1 MAFRM
6 HHWFPQSII
15 ALRHYNR
22 HTFISDAIA
31 GVTVGLVALPLA
43 MAFAI
48 ASGMSPEAG
57 IYCAIV
63 AGFLT
68 AALGGSL
75 TAIGGPTGAFV
86 VVVAGIIGQ
95 YGINGLF
102 LCTMMAGI
110 ILVALGATGVGSAI
124 KYIPRPVVVGFTN
137 GIAVLIASTQLRDFF
152 GLRIDEMPD
161 EFIERMQVV
170 ASSFP
175 TISWPTTALGIATV
189 LTVIVTPR
197 VLRKVPGTIAAM
209 LGVSIA
215 AVLMG
220 LPVETIGTRF
230 GGVPSGLPHIQVP
243 AMQWAL
249 LPDLLVPAM
258 TVAMLGAIESLL
270 SATVA
275 DRMMGSRHN
284 PNVEL
289 MAQGVANL
297 FSPLVG
303 GLPATGA
310 IARTATNI
318 RSGAKTPVAGMI
330 HAITL
335 LVILLFAAPLAARI
349 PLAVLAGLLFV
360 VAYNMGEWHEIPSLL
375 KMTKADIA
383 VWFSTFALTVVA
395 DLTVA
400 VEVGMVLAALLFI
413 RRVANTTSV
422 ARVTGT
428 LVEEGRL
435 HSLQGVTIPDYTAVF
450 RIHGPFLFGSTDKL
464 ERITDHLSTLPPIII
479 LRLRHV
485 PAMDASALQALE
497 DLADQVRLSGRTLLL
512 CGAREQPAHLMER
525 AEFHEHV
532 GQANILPHVQD
543 ALARA
548 RVLAKELDLEHELE
562 QSGKV
567 HS

>member
-1 MAFRM
+1 MGLRM
-6 HHWFPQSII
+6 NHWVPQSII

-22 HTFISDAIA
+22 HIFISDAIA

-48 ASGMSPEAG
+48 ASGMAPEAG

-68 AALGGSL
+68 AALGGSM
-75 TAIGGPTGAFV
+75 TTIGGPTGAFV

-95 YGINGLF
+95 YGMNGLF
-102 LCTMMAGI
+102 LCTMMAGL
-110 ILVALGATGVGSAI
+110 ILIALGATGVGSAI

-152 GLRIDEMPD
+152 GLRIAEMPD
-161 EFIERMQVV
+161 DFIERMRVV
-170 ASSFP
+170 ASHFSTMSLP
-175 TISWPTTALGIATV
+175 ATALGIATV
-189 LTVIVTPR
+189 ATVIVSPR
-197 VLRKVPGTIAAM
+197 VLRRVPGTIVAM

-215 AVLMG
+215 AVAMA

-230 GGVPSGLPHIQVP
+230 GGVPSGLPDIQLP
-243 AMQWAL
+243 AIQWTL

-275 DRMMGSRHN
+275 DRMMGTRHN

-289 MAQGVANL
+289 IGQGMANI

-330 HAITL
+330 HALTL
-335 LVILLFAAPLAARI
+335 LLILLFAAPLAAQV

-383 VWFSTFALTVVA
+383 VWLATFALTVVA

-413 RRVANTTSV
+413 RRVAETTSV
-422 ARVTGT
+422 KRVTGE
-428 LVEEGRL
+428 LIEEGSV
-435 HSLQGVTIPDYTAVF
+435 HSLQGVDIPDYVAVF
-450 RIHGPFLFGSTDKL
+450 RIHGPFLFGATDKL
-464 ERITDHLSTLPPIII
+464 SDILDQLSTLPPIVIV
-479 LRLRHV
+479 RLRHV
-485 PAMDASALQALE
+485 PAMDASGLQAIE
-497 DLADQVRLSGRTLLL
+497 DFADQIHASGRTLLL

-525 AEFHEHV
+525 AEFHEHL
-532 GQANILPHVQD
+532 GSENILPNVQA
-543 ALARA
+543 ALTRARA
-548 RVLAKELDLEHELE
+548 IAKELEVV
-562 QSGKV
+562 S
-567 HS
+567 

>member
-1 MAFRM
+1 M
-6 HHWFPQSII
+6 HHWVPQSII

-22 HTFISDAIA
+22 QTFISDAIA
-31 GVTVGLVALPLA
+31 GVTVGLVALPLG

-48 ASGMSPEAG
+48 ASGMPPQAG
-57 IYCAIV
+57 IYTAIV

-68 AALGGSL
+68 AALGGSM

-102 LCTMMAGI
+102 LCTLMAGL
-110 ILVALGATGVGSAI
+110 ILIALGASGVGSAV

-152 GLRIDEMPD
+152 GLRIAEMPD
-161 EFIERMQVV
+161 DFIERMRVV
-170 ASSFP
+170 ASHFS
-175 TISWPTTALGIATV
+175 TISWPATALGIATV
-189 LTVIVTPR
+189 VTVVVTPR
-197 VLRKVPGTIAAM
+197 VFRRVPGTVVAM

-215 AVLMG
+215 AVVMA

-230 GGVPSGLPHIQVP
+230 GGVPSGLPQIQFP
-243 AMQWAL
+243 PIQWAA
-249 LPDLLVPAM
+249 LPDLIVPAM

-275 DRMMGSRHN
+275 DRMMGTRHN

-289 MAQGVANL
+289 MAQGIANV

-303 GLPATGA
+303 GLPSTGA

-318 RSGAKTPVAGMI
+318 RSGGKTPVAGMI

-335 LVILLFAAPLAARI
+335 LLILLFAAPLAAQV
-349 PLAVLAGLLFV
+349 PLAVLAGLLFI

-383 VWFSTFALTVVA
+383 VWLSTFALTVVA

-413 RRVANTTSV
+413 RRVAETTSV
-422 ARVTGT
+422 ARVTGR
-428 LVEEGRL
+428 LIEEGRL
-435 HSLQGVTIPDYTAVF
+435 HSLQGVAIPDYAAVF

-464 ERITDHLSTLPPIII
+464 ERISDHLSTLPPIII

-485 PAMDASALQALE
+485 PAMDASGLQALE
-497 DLADQVRLSGRTLLL
+497 DLADRVRLSGRTLLL
-512 CGAREQPAHLMER
+512 CGARQQPAHLMQR
-525 AEFHEHV
+525 AEFHAHV
-532 GQANILPHVQD
+532 GDANILPNVRD
-543 ALARA
+543 ALTRA
-548 RVLAKELDLEHELE
+548 RDLAKELDLEPQLKK
-562 QSGKV
+562 SGEV
-567 HS
+567 PNVP